1 MARQR
6 SVFDIIG
13 PVMVGPSSSHTAG
26 AVRLGRL
33 ARAVLG
39 EQPVRAEIG
48 LHGSF
53 ASTGAGHGTDLAL
66 VAGLLGL
73 APDDPAIRNA
83 LELAVQAGLE
93 VAFAEVDLGQ
103 THPNTASFL
112 LTATDGRQVELQ
124 GSSLGGGD
132 VVLTRID
139 AYDVE
144 VTGEL
149 PLLLVFHL
157 DRPGE
162 VAAVT
167 SVLAEEGMNIAR
179 MQVSRERRGAGALML
194 IETDVPVTDEV
205 VGRIASAPGVT
216 GVRVVPAV

>member
-1 MARQR
+1 M
-6 SVFDIIG
+6 I
-13 PVMVGPSSSHTAG
+13 GPSSSHTAG

-33 ARAVLG
+33 ARAMLG
-39 EQPVRAEIG
+39 EAPSRAVIG

-53 ASTGAGHGTDLAL
+53 ASTGSGHGTDLAL

-73 APDDPAIRNA
+73 CPDDPSIPEAFT
-83 LELAVQAGLE
+83 LADDAGLRFS
-93 VAFAEVDLGQ
+93 FAPVDLAQ
-103 THPNTASFL
+103 SHPNTASFVL
-112 LTATDGRQVELQ
+112 DAPDGRRIEIQ

-132 VVLTRID
+132 VVVTRID
-139 AYDVE
+139 GYEVE

-167 SVLAEEGMNIAR
+167 SVLAEEGVNIAR

-194 IETDVPVTDEV
+194 IETDAPVARSALE
-205 VGRIASAPGVT
+205 RIGAAPGIT